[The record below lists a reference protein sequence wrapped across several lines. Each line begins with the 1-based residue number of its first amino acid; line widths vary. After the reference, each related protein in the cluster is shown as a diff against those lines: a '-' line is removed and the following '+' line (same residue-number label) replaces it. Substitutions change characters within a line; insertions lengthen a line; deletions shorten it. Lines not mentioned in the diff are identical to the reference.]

1 MKHEIWV
8 REARTTEPAMG
19 GPLTGLSEELAPRI
33 PLQQPP
39 RLGWAEK
46 GARSHRCAHHAWL
59 CSTHAASRR
68 GETKA
73 QGQDGGDGFLRGH
86 VSLPREGKPD
96 STTSHFCS
104 ALNGLLFSSVS
115 LNYRCWGRKACDFP
129 NLALV
134 PALAM

>member
-68 GETKA
+68 GETRA
-73 QGQDGGDGFLRGH
+73 QGQDGGDGFLRGPG
-86 VSLPREGKPD
+86 SLGGG
-96 STTSHFCS
+96 SH
-104 ALNGLLFSSVS
+104 
-115 LNYRCWGRKACDFP
+115 
-129 NLALV
+129 
-134 PALAM
+134 